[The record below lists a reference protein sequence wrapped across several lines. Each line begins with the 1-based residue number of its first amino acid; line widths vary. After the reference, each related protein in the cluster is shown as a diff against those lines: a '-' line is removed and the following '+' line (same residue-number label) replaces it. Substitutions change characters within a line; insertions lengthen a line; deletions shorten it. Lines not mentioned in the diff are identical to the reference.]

1 MYNGFGGGWSWDGSI
16 FWHQKAETERLRCR
30 LRIRNYISDTKI
42 LNPKYR
48 YLFAYA
54 LILIVLYLEMFLH
67 SSGYMLWWRLKLRW
81 KWGVGWGS
89 GKSTFPD
96 TIIPMPI
103 FLPKKLRPRGW
114 GEGCRSGII
123 FLTLPGIYIL
133 QKCRDRG
140 GGNNICTLGQIW
152 GRILVLWLFS
162 QNFTY
167 FSRFWLQ
174 SDLKMQ

>member
-1 MYNGFGGGWSWDGSI
+1 MVLVEVEVEMEVYSDI
-16 FWHQKAETERLRCR
+16 KKAETERLRCR

-103 FLPKKLRPRGW
+103 FLPKKLRPKGW
-114 GEGCRSGII
+114 GEGCGSGKI
-123 FLTLPGIYIL
+123 FLIP
-133 QKCRDRG
+133 KCLTKMPIPSYLSTNSD
-140 GGNNICTLGQIW
+140 
-152 GRILVLWLFS
+152 S
-162 QNFTY
+162 
-167 FSRFWLQ
+167 FWLGNISAQ
-174 SDLKMQ
+174 